1 MYLRNIGTWKCNLS
15 VSQCEIQT
23 AQEIIRGVIMAYING
38 KEILLSAQLTGLV
51 NIDSE
56 ISDTS
61 ENPVQ
66 NKIVKA
72 YADGLAKY
80 RVISDVTITEDIGT
94 YSISQD
100 SNGKEFDLRKMFFL
114 FIGKFNAALNNK
126 ALSLRTNSGYQY
138 LMYKG
143 FTLTADKECAF
154 WLEAENFLRTDE
166 NSGIKSTYSATL
178 LQQFANGI
186 AQGLSENNVAV
197 NSDISFQKRHKNYP
211 HPMSEIIFGV
221 HNGTIKMK
229 SGSRFILLGIDY

>member
-1 MYLRNIGTWKCNLS
+1 
-15 VSQCEIQT
+15 
-23 AQEIIRGVIMAYING
+23 MAYING
-38 KEILLSAQLTGLV
+38 KEILLSANLTGLV

-80 RVISDVTITEDIGT
+80 RVISDVTITEDIDT
-94 YSISQD
+94 YTISQD
-100 SNGKEFDLRKMFFL
+100 SNGKEFDLRKIFFL

-126 ALSLRTNSGYQY
+126 SLSLRTNSGYQY

-178 LQQFANGI
+178 LQQFTNGI
-186 AQGLSENNVAV
+186 AQGLSGNNVTV
-197 NSDISFQKRHKNYP
+197 NSDISLQKRHPNYP

-221 HNGTIKMK
+221 HDRTIKMK

>member
-1 MYLRNIGTWKCNLS
+1 
-15 VSQCEIQT
+15 
-23 AQEIIRGVIMAYING
+23 MAYING
-38 KEILLSAQLTGLV
+38 KEILLSTQLTGLV

-66 NKIVKA
+66 NKAVKA

-80 RVISDVTITEDIGT
+80 RVISDVTITEDIDT
-94 YSISQD
+94 YRISQD
-100 SNGKEFDLRKMFFL
+100 SNGNAFDLRKMFFL
-114 FIGKFNAALNNK
+114 FIGKFNAALSNK
-126 ALSLRTNSGYQY
+126 ALSLRTNAGYHY

-143 FTLTADKECAF
+143 FTLTADKECAL

-178 LQQFANGI
+178 LQQFTNGL
-186 AQGLSENNVAV
+186 AQGLSGNNVAV
-197 NSDISFQKRHKNYP
+197 NSDISLQKRPPNYP

-221 HNGTIKMK
+221 HDRTIKMK

>member
-1 MYLRNIGTWKCNLS
+1 
-15 VSQCEIQT
+15 
-23 AQEIIRGVIMAYING
+23 MAKISELPN
-38 KEILLSAQLTGLV
+38 SATPLTGEETFPIVQLGV
-51 NIDSE
+51 TKKARVGDIKMTVDTE
-56 ISDTS
+56 MSDTS
-61 ENPVQ
+61 NNPVQ
-66 NKIVKA
+66 NKVVKA

>member
-1 MYLRNIGTWKCNLS
+1 
-15 VSQCEIQT
+15 
-23 AQEIIRGVIMAYING
+23 MAKISELPN
-38 KEILLSAQLTGLV
+38 SATPLTGEETFPIVQLGV
-51 NIDSE
+51 TKKARVGDIKMPVDTELSE
-56 ISDTS
+56 TS

-66 NKIVKA
+66 NKVVKA

-80 RVISDVTITEDIGT
+80 RVISDVTITEDIDT
-94 YSISQD
+94 YTISQD

-126 ALSLRTNSGYQY
+126 SLSLRTNSGYQY

-178 LQQFANGI
+178 LQQFTNGI
-186 AQGLSENNVAV
+186 AQGLSGNNVAV
-197 NSDISFQKRHKNYP
+197 NSDISFQKRNKNYP